1 MKNTNFLVSRTIS
14 ICSILACREND
25 VYKRSSIVVIMQ
37 RDSRYVISESK
48 IVRSITICL
57 C

>member
-14 ICSILACREND
+14 ICSTLACREND

-37 RDSRYVISESK
+37 RDSRDVISDSK